1 MTVLQAGVCHDDREV
16 DGMTVATLHPERRL
30 FRSLERFILASE
42 SPRRRRLLRSLG
54 LEFEVVVS
62 GVEETQPIQGSP
74 EEQVRGWAGEKAD
87 AVAELHPDRWVL
99 AADTIVVLAGVIFGK
114 PANAADARRMLE
126 QLGDR
131 EHEVIT
137 AVCLRHAQRH
147 HREIDAVVTRVC
159 FKRLLAAEIDAYLAS
174 GEPFDKAGAYGIQ
187 GLGACLVRSIYGSY
201 TNVVGLPLCETV
213 DRLLAEGIIAPC

>member
-1 MTVLQAGVCHDDREV
+1 ML
-16 DGMTVATLHPERRL
+16 ATLYPERRL
-30 FRSLERFILASE
+30 YRSLENFILASG

-74 EEQVRGWAGEKAD
+74 EEQVCGWAGVKAE
-87 AVAELHPDRWVL
+87 AVAELHPERWVL

-114 PANAADARRMLE
+114 PADAADARRMLE
-126 QLGDR
+126 LLSGR

-147 HREIDAVVTRVC
+147 YRELDAVVTRVR
-159 FKRLLAAEIDAYLAS
+159 FKRLLAGEVDAYLAS

-187 GLGACLVRSIYGSY
+187 GLGACLVSAVSGSY
-201 TNVVGLPLCETV
+201 TNVVGLPLCETAE
-213 DRLLAEGIIAPC
+213 RLMAQKIITPC

>member
-1 MTVLQAGVCHDDREV
+1 MCHDDREV
-16 DGMTVATLHPERRL
+16 DGVTVTTLHPERRL
-30 FRSLERFILASE
+30 FRSLEMFILASE

-62 GVEETQPIQGSP
+62 GVEEAQPIEGSP
-74 EEQVRGWAGEKAD
+74 EEQVRGWAWKKAET
-87 AVAELHPDRWVL
+87 VAGLHPDRWVL

-114 PANAADARRMLE
+114 PADAADARRMLE
-126 QLGDR
+126 QLSDR

-137 AVCLRHAQRH
+137 AVCLRHALRN
-147 HREIDAVVTRVC
+147 HREIDSVVTRVR
-159 FKRLLAAEIDAYLAS
+159 FKRLVAAEINAYLAS

-187 GLGACLVRSIYGSY
+187 GLGACLVRSVYGSY

-213 DRLLAEGIIAPC
+213 ECLMEQGIVAPC